1 MEANVLQL
9 YAGPELIAD
18 EFIRGEP
25 WAVSVRRMRP
35 YIDAGQQLRLKCS
48 PLHKEQKIY
57 LERPIKRECVEVE
70 LSEVITV
77 SIRKECVK

>member
-9 YAGPELIAD
+9 YAGQELIAD
-18 EFIRGEP
+18 EFIHGEP

-48 PLHKEQKIY
+48 SLHKE
-57 LERPIKRECVEVE
+57 
-70 LSEVITV
+70 
-77 SIRKECVK
+77 